1 MVETVTFIAPS
12 GSPAS
17 GTIIP
22 ALTAGNLSGAHFI
35 GFFGAGGPG
44 GVPFAVLVNS
54 YQNKTFITSSSGNN
68 LGVAPYGVR
77 GSGQLT
83 NVKYI
88 SSTTMKVNSD
98 GTTNLLQLPE
108 VSGTLLV
115 RFQSGS
121 SVQTQNALLRAV
133 NLTATSGVSSETA
146 IVTNIDI
153 RAAEA
158 SRDTTWTQ
166 IGGNTATD
174 NRLFLADRGTANIT
188 HDFHIALSASPQ
200 AVGRRND
207 FALFFYIEFL

>member
-44 GVPFAVLVNS
+44 GIPFAVLVNS

-68 LGVAPYGVR
+68 LGVAPFGVR

-83 NVKYI
+83 NVKFI
-88 SSTTMKVNSD
+88 TTSTIKVNDD
-98 GTTNLLQLPE
+98 GTTNLLLLPE
-108 VSGTLLV
+108 VSGTLLI
-115 RFQSGS
+115 RFESGS

-146 IVTNIDI
+146 LVTNIDI

-158 SRDTTWTQ
+158 SKDTTWTQ

-174 NRLFLADRGTANIT
+174 NRLFLDDHGTANT
-188 HDFHIALSASPQ
+188 RHDFHVALSASPE

-207 FALFFYIEFL
+207 WGLFFYVEFL